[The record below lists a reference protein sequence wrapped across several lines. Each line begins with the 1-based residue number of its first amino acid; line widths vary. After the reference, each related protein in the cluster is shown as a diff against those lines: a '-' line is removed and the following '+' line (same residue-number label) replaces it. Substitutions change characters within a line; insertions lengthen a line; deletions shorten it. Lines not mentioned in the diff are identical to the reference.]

1 MEQYIDSF
9 ANLTPPQKVIWISGC
24 LTFFWVLEVAR
35 PLFGKAYPKW
45 SHAGK
50 NFIFLGFTMVINLAM
65 GFVTAGLFTSAVAN
79 NFGLLRLVDFPW
91 WVELIITI
99 MWIDLIAQ
107 YTVHYF
113 LHKVKWMWKFHMVHH
128 SDTMVDATTGT
139 RHHPGDYLIRETLAL
154 VATVLMGAPFA
165 YYVFYRMCSVLF
177 TYFSH
182 ANIELPKWLDKT
194 LSLVFITPNVHKF
207 HHHFERPW
215 TDTNFGNIF
224 SFWDRIFGTW
234 VYDDPKKVV
243 YGLDVLDDD
252 KALDIKYQ
260 LKVPF
265 NKDIMTEY

>member
-1 MEQYIDSF
+1 MEDFIGF
-9 ANLTPPQKVIWISGC
+9 FTHLTPIQKVLWITAC
-24 LTFFWVLEVAR
+24 LTFFWLLEGAK
-35 PLFGKAYPKW
+35 PLFGGAYKKW

-50 NFIFLGFTMVINLAM
+50 NLIFLGFTMIINLVM
-65 GFVTAGLFTSAVAN
+65 GALTAGMFAWGDSE
-79 NFGLLRLVDFPW
+79 NFGLLKMVEWPW
-91 WVELIITI
+91 WLELLITV

-139 RHHPGDYLIRETLAL
+139 RHHPGDYLIREVLAL
-154 VATVLMGAPFA
+154 VATVALGAPFA
-165 YYVFYRMCSVLF
+165 YYMFYRMSSVLF

-182 ANIELPKWLDKT
+182 ANIRLPDWLDKS

-224 SFWDRIFGTW
+224 SFWDRIFGTL
-234 VYDDPKKVV
+234 VYDDPKKVK
-243 YGLDVLDDD
+243 YGLDVLDDATAGD
-252 KALDIKYQ
+252 VKYQ
-260 LKVPF
+260 LKLPF
-265 NKDIMTEY
+265 NDSIKTDY